1 MFIIYNL
8 IFLIFAT
15 IYFPIYL
22 FKGKFHK
29 GFSARLGKLPKNLNL
44 DRPIWVHAVSVGEA
58 LAVHGLIEELR
69 RLAPGK
75 KIVISTVT
83 PTGNK
88 IAQGLAREGDLVTY
102 LPLDFSWIV
111 KGVIERIRPSVFVI
125 VETEIWP
132 NLIRVLH
139 KKRIPII
146 TVNGRISDKSFVGYS
161 RIRFLLKSA
170 LKMINLFCVQ
180 SALDADRL
188 VLLGVADENIRVT
201 GNMKFDNASF
211 KSAEDTVK
219 LRGRLGITSE
229 QKLFV
234 CGSTHPKEEEI
245 ILEAYKKILSVF
257 PKLRLLIAP
266 RHPHRAKEIC
276 QLVAKN
282 NLSFALISKLPE
294 NQAPQAVFVLDTIG
308 QLRSLYAAADIVFI
322 GGSLIKK
329 GGQNILEP
337 AAFGKPVIF
346 GPHMFNFRDIAG
358 LYLSHRAAILVKDA
372 QELAAQTE
380 KLLKNPAKAA
390 AIGEAGKALIL
401 SQQGASAKNAQYIKE
416 YFI

>member
-58 LAVHGLIEELR
+58 LAVRGLIEELR

-161 RIRFLLKSA
+161 RIRFLLKPA

-188 VLLGVADENIRVT
+188 ALLGVADENIRVT

-211 KSAEDTVK
+211 KSAEDAVK

-266 RHPHRAKEIC
+266 RHPHRSREIC

-294 NQAPQAVFVLDTIG
+294 NPSPQAVFVLDTIG

-358 LYLSHRAAILVKDA
+358 LYLNHRAAILVKDA